1 MYIMY
6 NKVKEKNTNT
16 DAKEKSTKMV
26 VKELNLEE
34 LQHEHPLILIDLQVM
49 HRDYEEDDDD
59 YDDNELIETQN
70 FNCMCNRCGK
80 RIDWYHR
87 YYYKCSMSSCSYSI
101 HKFCEE
107 LPKTLKFQGHPSH
120 TLILAKTTNDQT
132 CHSCFGYH
140 QDGICYHC
148 SKCNYEIDLLC
159 AIFVEQNTIHH
170 PGHLHPL
177 LSLSVE
183 PGLNKCF
190 ACGEKHEGCFYHC
203 VTCFNFSINF
213 DCLSLPVKLL
223 LQTKHFSH
231 VHFLTLSY
239 SILDQLYD
247 FECRICGMEFE
258 DDHFIY
264 KCSKCMYYVHP
275 KCATQRIEPFM
286 SILSQGLGQT
296 EKNYKDAD
304 HPNLLQFPLDDGS
317 HILSYQIK
325 GDTPAH
331 IDHIH
336 RIPLS
341 MESILSQDTEMI
353 TSSSSFVSL
362 HDPMK
367 RIKLLCTACSRPIT
381 KTPFFKCGRSDECE
395 FVLHDWCSRL
405 PEELTNYV
413 AHPQHTLKLYK
424 PKNSRI
430 AFVCDICNLPS
441 NRFSYRCKPCKYYI
455 DVNCAFIPEEITH
468 GAHSNHLLTRID
480 ASSSRRLSE
489 IECHACCVPIDKD
502 EIYFRCSAC
511 DFHLD
516 CKCALILPKTIRHKL
531 DKHSLTLSYSPIED
545 HKSRYFCE
553 VCEEELDPG
562 KWFYHCV
569 VCAQSIHSAC
579 APLILQSEQDVNSL
593 DVEGV
598 YKLINIKFGVVAET
612 DIHYHPVLFAPG
624 TSNDSFCQACGDRLQ
639 SSLIWKCLHCKFAR
653 HWLDCEREARSFLE
667 RWPYLKVSFFGS
679 SSESKPMKKDQR
691 ERNLKFYPSEMM
703 RPVTRHWKVAEDVQE

>member
-1 MYIMY
+1 M
-6 NKVKEKNTNT
+6 
-16 DAKEKSTKMV
+16 D

-34 LQHEHPLILIDLQVM
+34 LQHEHPLVLIDLQVM

-59 YDDNELIETQN
+59 YDDNELIEKQN
-70 FNCMCNRCGK
+70 FNCMCNRCGQ

-87 YYYKCSMSSCSYSI
+87 YYYKCSMSSCNYSI
-101 HKFCEE
+101 HKFCKE
-107 LPKTLKFQGHPSH
+107 LPKTLQFHGHPSH

-148 SKCNYEIDLLC
+148 SICNYKIDLLC
-159 AIFVEQNTIHH
+159 ATFVEQSTIHH

-177 LSLSVE
+177 LSLSIE

-190 ACGEKHEGCFYHC
+190 ACGEKHEGCFYQC
-203 VTCFNFSINF
+203 VTCCKFLINF

-296 EKNYKDAD
+296 EKNFKDAD
-304 HPNLLQFPLDDGS
+304 HPNLLKFPLDDGS

-325 GDTPAH
+325 GDIVAH
-331 IDHIH
+331 IHH
-336 RIPLS
+336 KHWTLLRK
-341 MESILSQDTEMI
+341 EAYVSQDTEMI
-353 TSSSSFVSL
+353 TSSSVVSL

-367 RIKLLCTACSRPIT
+367 RIKLLCTACSSPIT
-381 KTPFFKCGRSDECE
+381 KMSFFKCSESDECD

-405 PEELTNYV
+405 PEELTNHV
-413 AHPQHTLKLYK
+413 AHPQHTLKLS
-424 PKNSRI
+424 KNSNRF
-430 AFVCDICNLPS
+430 ALICSICHLFFNG
-441 NRFSYRCKPCKYYI
+441 FSYRCKPCNYFI
-455 DVNCAFIPEEITH
+455 DVNCAFIPKEITH
-468 GAHSNHLLTRID
+468 EAHANHLLTRVA
-480 ASSSRRLSE
+480 ASSSRLSE
-489 IECHACCVPIDKD
+489 IKCRACRVPIDKG
-502 EIYFRCSAC
+502 EFYFRCSAC

-516 CKCALILPKTIRHKL
+516 CRCALILPKTIRHKL
-531 DKHSLTLSYSPIED
+531 DKHSLMLSYSPIED
-545 HKSRYFCE
+545 HKSQYFCE

-569 VCAQSIHSAC
+569 ECAQSIHSAC
-579 APLILQSEQDVNSL
+579 APLILQSEQNVNSL
-593 DVEGV
+593 YVEGV
-598 YKLINIKFGVVAET
+598 YKLINIKFGAVEKWNF
-612 DIHYHPVLFAPG
+612 HHHPVLFAPG
-624 TSNDSFCQACGDRLQ
+624 TSNDGFCQTCGDRMQ
-639 SSLIWKCLHCKFAR
+639 SSFIWKCLLCKFIR
-653 HWLDCEREARSFLE
+653 HWLDCENPLFL
-667 RWPYLKVSFFGS
+667 RRPHLRVSLLGS
-679 SSESKPMKKDQR
+679 SSVNKPMKKDQR
-691 ERNLKFYPSEMM
+691 QRSLKFNPNEMM
-703 RPVTRHWKVAEDVQE
+703 RPVTRHWMIS